1 MPSPARVAAAL
12 EGEWTMKEN
21 KDDRPA
27 TARRAFLKL
36 STLGVAAAGAAA
48 ALAPTKPA
56 AAAAEP
62 AGTGYRETA
71 HVRTYYE
78 TARF

>member
-1 MPSPARVAAAL
+1 M
-12 EGEWTMKEN
+12 TDH
-21 KDDRPA
+21 KDDRTV

-48 ALAPTKPA
+48 MAPTKPA
-56 AAAAEP
+56 EAAAEP

>member
-1 MPSPARVAAAL
+1 VPAPAPVGGGLVEERV
-12 EGEWTMKEN
+12 MKDR
-21 KDDRPA
+21 KDDQ
-27 TARRAFLKL
+27 TVSARRDFLKL

-48 ALAPTKPA
+48 AIAPAKPA
-56 AAAAEP
+56 EAAEP
-62 AGTGYRETA
+62 EGSGYRETA

>member
-1 MPSPARVAAAL
+1 
-12 EGEWTMKEN
+12 MKDN
-21 KDDRPA
+21 KDDRPV

-36 STLGVAAAGAAA
+36 STLGVAAAGAAVA
-48 ALAPTKPA
+48 MAPTKPA
-56 AAAAEP
+56 EAAEP